1 MSFETDAIRFG
12 YERSNF
18 NEHTEA
24 IFTTSSFVFD
34 SAEEAMQS
42 FAGETENNIYSRF
55 TNPTIDAFARKLARL
70 EHGDSAVVTT
80 TGMAA
85 NFAAIMALLQRGD
98 HLVASRSMFGTTVVL
113 LNNFIVRYGIEITW
127 VNLSD
132 VSQWQDAVQSNTK
145 MFLLE
150 TPSNPLAE
158 LVDIKALSDIA
169 HQHDIWL
176 AVDNC
181 MLTPYL
187 QTPLDLGADIVIH
200 SATKYID
207 GQGRMLMGAVVA
219 KSEVMEPIAS
229 FMRSTGLVASP
240 FNAWIGLKGLETL
253 AIRMDAHCHNAEL
266 FAQHFDNLG
275 VPVQYLGLSSH
286 PFHALAT
293 TQQRGYGGVLT
304 IDLGSRERAFAVINA
319 TKLFSITANFGD
331 AKSTITHPAT
341 TTHGRLSPEE
351 QVASGI
357 TQGMIRLSIGLEHV
371 DDIIGDIHL

>member
-207 GQGRMLMGAVVA
+207 GQGRTLMGAVVA